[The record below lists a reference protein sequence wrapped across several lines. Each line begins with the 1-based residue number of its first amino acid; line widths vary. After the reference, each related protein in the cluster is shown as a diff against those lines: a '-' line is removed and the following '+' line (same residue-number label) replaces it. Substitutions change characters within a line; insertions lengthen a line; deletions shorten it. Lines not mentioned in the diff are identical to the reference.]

1 MKIYKGKYGI
11 LLQNQIIKN
20 RYNIDYD
27 PGKQKYDVPGNKNC
41 ITYKNVSIKTTKT
54 NTVYCGDIFNFLSSK
69 DLEIIIVKY
78 QVKLKKKSIYYRLFF
93 IKKFRYF
100 FYRTQKK
107 FKFKNIRGV
116 KVFCKWIKISIYEK
130 SKS

>member
-78 QVKLKKKSIYYRLFF
+78 QVKLKKNLSIIDYFLLKNLD
-93 IKKFRYF
+93 IF

-116 KVFCKWIKISIYEK
+116 KVFYK
-130 SKS
+130 

>member
-78 QVKLKKKSIYYRLFF
+78 QVKLKKNLSI
-93 IKKFRYF
+93 IDYF
-100 FYRTQKK
+100 LCAT
-107 FKFKNIRGV
+107 
-116 KVFCKWIKISIYEK
+116 C
-130 SKS
+130 

>member
-78 QVKLKKKSIYYRLFF
+78 QVKLKKNLSIIDYFLLKNLD
-93 IKKFRYF
+93 IF

-116 KVFCKWIKISIYEK
+116 KVFYKWIEISIYEK